1 MRLCISIVQSIING
15 RCHRRPH
22 FRPGDIL
29 RAGGGQCQSLVRFV
43 IRQTRD
49 TSQFRPFVH
58 ETANTISPKWGKMNR
73 AANGS
78 GLRANTPRHRARSGR
93 DRHPS
98 SPRPR
103 HPWLRHEGGLTSHS
117 RVWAGGS
124 SNLSHFAVR
133 YRVLILFI
141 ALSSWTCWTRV
152 TFPPLEQIYLSLMHI
167 CSND

>member
-1 MRLCISIVQSIING
+1 MGLCISIAQSNINS
-15 RCHRRPH
+15 RCHHRPH

-29 RAGGGQCQSLVRFV
+29 RAGGGQRQSCVRFV

-58 ETANTISPKWGKMNR
+58 ETANTISAKWGKMIR

-78 GLRANTPRHRARSGR
+78 GLRANSPRHRARSGR
-93 DRHPS
+93 GRHPS
-98 SPRPR
+98 SPHPR

-124 SNLSHFAVR
+124 RDLSHFAPYYSVNT
-133 YRVLILFI
+133 LHSTL
-141 ALSSWTCWTRV
+141 C
-152 TFPPLEQIYLSLMHI
+152 FPHLEQSYWRLIHVFLR
-167 CSND
+167 